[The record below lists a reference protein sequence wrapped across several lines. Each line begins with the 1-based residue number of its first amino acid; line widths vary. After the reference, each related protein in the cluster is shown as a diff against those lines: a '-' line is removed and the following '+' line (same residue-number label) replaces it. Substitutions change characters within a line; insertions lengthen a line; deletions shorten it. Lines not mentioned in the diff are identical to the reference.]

1 MKATQKAVLEAKAK
15 VDELNRAAL
24 AEKTAVGG
32 AKDAA
37 LRELQLVGD
46 APGQQITRTNLGR
59 FVKGVSGNPKGK
71 PKGAKS
77 RTTLLRLAI
86 EEMMLRETSG
96 SMPEIV
102 AKALEMA
109 KEGNTAVIKLLLG
122 DVLKAARIQDRP
134 EDDEDKTKT
143 TIKVTINNYAG
154 PKPVKSPALDADFD
168 RVE

>member
-15 VDELNRAAL
+15 VDDLNRQAL
-24 AEKTAVGG
+24 AELTA
-32 AKDAA
+32 
-37 LRELQLVGD
+37 VGD

-154 PKPVKSPALDADFD
+154 PKAAKPAPIEGDFVS
-168 RVE
+168 VED

>member
-1 MKATQKAVLEAKAK
+1 MKATSKAVAEAKAA
-15 VDELNRAAL
+15 VDALNKAAL
-24 AEKTAVGG
+24 AELEA
-32 AKDAA
+32 
-37 LRELQLVGD
+37 VGD

-86 EEMMLRETSG
+86 EEMMLRETAG

-102 AKALEMA
+102 GKALEMA
-109 KEGNTAVIKLLLG
+109 RDGDRAVIKLLLG

-143 TIKVTINNYAG
+143 SIKVTINNYAG
-154 PKPVKSPALDADFD
+154 AKAPQQPAIDAAYEPV
-168 RVE
+168 EG

>member
-15 VDELNRAAL
+15 VDELNRAEL
-24 AEKTAVGG
+24 
-32 AKDAA
+32 AA
-37 LRELQLVGD
+37 LTAVGD
-46 APGQQITRTNLGR
+46 APGQQITRDNLGK

-86 EEMMLRETSG
+86 EEMLLRETSG

-109 KEGNTAVIKLLLG
+109 KDGDRAVIKLLLG
-122 DVLKAARIQDRP
+122 DVLKAARVQDRP
-134 EDDEDKTKT
+134 EDDEEKGKT

-154 PKPVKSPALDADFD
+154 PKPVKSPALDADFTP
-168 RVE
+168 VEG

>member
-1 MKATQKAVLEAKAK
+1 MKATSKAVAEAKAA
-15 VDELNRAAL
+15 VDALNRQAL
-24 AEKTAVGG
+24 AEMTA
-32 AKDAA
+32 
-37 LRELQLVGD
+37 VGD
-46 APGQQITRTNLGR
+46 APGQQITRDNLGK

-86 EEMMLRETSG
+86 EEMLLRETSG

-109 KEGNTAVIKLLLG
+109 KEGDRAVIKLLLG
-122 DVLKAARIQDRP
+122 DVLKAARVQDRP

-154 PKPVKSPALDADFD
+154 PKPAQKPAVDAEFSP
-168 RVE
+168 VEG

>member
-1 MKATQKAVLEAKAK
+1 MKATQKAVAEAKAA
-15 VDELNRAAL
+15 VDALNRQAL
-24 AEKTAVGG
+24 AE
-32 AKDAA
+32 
-37 LRELQLVGD
+37 LESVGD

-154 PKPVKSPALDADFD
+154 PKPALKPALDADFTP
-168 RVE
+168 VEG

>member
-15 VDELNRAAL
+15 VDELNKQAL
-24 AEKTAVGG
+24 AELTA
-32 AKDAA
+32 
-37 LRELQLVGD
+37 VGD
-46 APGQQITRTNLGR
+46 APGQQITRDNLGK

-86 EEMMLRETSG
+86 EEMLLRETSG

-109 KEGNTAVIKLLLG
+109 KDGDRAVIKLLLG
-122 DVLKAARIQDRP
+122 DVLKAARVQDRP

-154 PKPVKSPALDADFD
+154 PKAAPKPALDADFTP
-168 RVE
+168 VEG